1 MNALRAHPFFAPIN
15 WSTLWTDP
23 APPLETGLVRR
34 EVPQP
39 GHGDWDDVGQAW
51 DDLVGGESSDDAST
65 PGQHGDGLAWAPDA
79 QGAEYALFGKS
90 RVAYEVG
97 YVPPEDVGPRGEL
110 PDYARERLEKPTEA
124 PPTPAVVSSPGMGG
138 PSTPMDDHTI
148 TTVVQ
153 GNGDIQFKLPGRNS
167 EQTPR
172 SSNTTVVPI
181 VQPSS
186 DGNGEG
192 NGSSAVDTE
201 SISTVSA
208 GTGTD
213 GSPDRESAVG
223 NGVGIAPV
231 DMPVPR
237 SRRDT
242 YATSSSD
249 GSPIDKPGPFDTMR
263 RRGRNRTRSPV
274 GGSGNHSE
282 PRPPLEPDWYAS
294 CVIYS
299 CSCAHYANEQV
310 IRPRTWRDYSTDGRG
325 RGDGDEAADFAAA
338 FAYPGYTQAAEGA
351 TARA

>member
-1 MNALRAHPFFAPIN
+1 MNALRAHPFFASIN

-39 GHGDWDDVGQAW
+39 GQGDWDDVGQAW
-51 DDLVGGESSDDAST
+51 DDLVGESSDEEST
-65 PGQHGDGLAWAPDA
+65 PGQRSNDGLAWAPDA
-79 QGAEYALFGKS
+79 EGAEYALFGKS
-90 RVAYEVG
+90 RAAYEVG

-138 PSTPMDDHTI
+138 PSTPMDDGHSV
-148 TTVVQ
+148 TVVQ

-172 SSNTTVVPI
+172 SSNTTVVPV
-181 VQPSS
+181 VQAN
-186 DGNGEG
+186 GNGEA
-192 NGSSAVDTE
+192 NSSSAVDTE

-213 GSPDRESAVG
+213 GSPDRESVVG
-223 NGVGIAPV
+223 TAPV

-249 GSPIDKPGPFDTMR
+249 GSPVDKLGPFDTMKL
-263 RRGRNRTRSPV
+263 RGRNRTRSPM
-274 GGSGNHSE
+274 GNSNSQSE
-282 PRPPLEPDWYAS
+282 PRPPLEPDWYVHHVS
-294 CVIYS
+294 FFHS
-299 CSCAHYANEQV
+299 
-310 IRPRTWRDYSTDGRG
+310 
-325 RGDGDEAADFAAA
+325 
-338 FAYPGYTQAAEGA
+338 
-351 TARA
+351 